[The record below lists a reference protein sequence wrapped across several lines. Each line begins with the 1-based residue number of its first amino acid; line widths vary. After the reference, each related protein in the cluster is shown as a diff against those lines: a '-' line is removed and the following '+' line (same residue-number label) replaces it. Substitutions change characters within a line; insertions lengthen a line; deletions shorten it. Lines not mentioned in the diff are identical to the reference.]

1 MVCIECKQ
9 AICVSYMAY
18 PFAQKTNW
26 RPAQTDENNLISW
39 PILISSG
46 RSWQL
51 LYDLSL
57 TWFNLLNAIF
67 RSYAVICAPFSQV
80 GVFAIDRRDRPKNTF
95 GCSKSFL
102 HLNEVLFG
110 QLPPLEEMERNLGA
124 NFNEE
129 VKSKP
134 LKLPKC
140 PSPLINNKSMFW
152 IEPLGLWVPLRQV
165 SRCDQMILHS

>member
-1 MVCIECKQ
+1 
-9 AICVSYMAY
+9 
-18 PFAQKTNW
+18 
-26 RPAQTDENNLISW
+26 
-39 PILISSG
+39 
-46 RSWQL
+46 
-51 LYDLSL
+51 
-57 TWFNLLNAIF
+57 
-67 RSYAVICAPFSQV
+67 
-80 GVFAIDRRDRPKNTF
+80 
-95 GCSKSFL
+95 L